1 VTELKADRSDAVL
14 RLFDAKAATW
24 SSKYAAEG
32 RLTGRLTELV
42 AAVELRV
49 PPAGR
54 VLDLG
59 CGTGELARGLAARG
73 YHLTGCDISAEMLD
87 RADAHDTSRSVAWVR
102 MPPGWQSLPFDPA
115 SFDAVMASSVLEYVD
130 DPLAVLAECARI
142 VRPSGAVICTVPDV
156 RHPVRWLELLGSR
169 AIQARPLGSRA
180 THSTR
185 LGAYASYLQ
194 VSRQRHGH
202 QWWRRTGELCDLQ
215 LDRGSL
221 AKARLSP
228 LRLITFMRQ
237 DLTHATIR
245 AASAPTSRSEFQ

>member
-1 VTELKADRSDAVL
+1 VTDLKADCSDAVL

-24 SSKYAAEG
+24 SSKYAADG

-49 PPAGR
+49 APGGR

-87 RADAHDTSRSVAWVR
+87 RAEAHETSRSVAWVL
-102 MPPGWQSLPFDPA
+102 MPPGWQSLPFDSA
-115 SFDAVMASSVLEYVD
+115 SFDAVMGSSVLEYVD
-130 DPLAVLAECARI
+130 DPLAVLSECARI
-142 VRPSGAVICTVPDV
+142 VRPGGAVICTVPDV

-169 AIQARPLGSRA
+169 AIQVWSLGSGA
-180 THSTR
+180 TRSTR
-185 LGAYASYLQ
+185 FSAYVSYLQ

-215 LDRGSL
+215 LDRDSV
-221 AKARLSP
+221 ANARPSP
-228 LRLITFMRQ
+228 LRLITFVRQ
-237 DLTHATIR
+237 DPIHAPIQ
-245 AASAPTSRSEFQ
+245 AASAPTSRSVSQ